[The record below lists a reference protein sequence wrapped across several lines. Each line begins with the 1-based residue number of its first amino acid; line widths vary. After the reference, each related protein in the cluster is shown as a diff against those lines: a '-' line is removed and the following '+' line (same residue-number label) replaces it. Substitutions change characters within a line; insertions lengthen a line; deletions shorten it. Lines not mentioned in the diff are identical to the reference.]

1 MVVVVVARRDM
12 LGWLR
17 GFLLGSS
24 WGGKQS
30 AAATGKEVDVALFR
44 GMQAEE
50 TASDVWGACGTS
62 GVAVFWCL
70 RGFRGI
76 LLLACCCE
84 WILVF
89 TVFRCGLR

>member
-1 MVVVVVARRDM
+1 MAVVVVARRDM

-30 AAATGKEVDVALFR
+30 AGATGKEVDVALFR
-44 GMQAEE
+44 GVQAEE
-50 TASDVWGACGTS
+50 TAADVQGACGTS

-70 RGFRGI
+70 QGFRGI
-76 LLLACCCE
+76 LL
-84 WILVF
+84 
-89 TVFRCGLR
+89 